1 MRISPGLRIISYLCT
16 RKGTKSARN
25 NDMMMS
31 KIEELKLL
39 REREDHVEF
48 KKAEHNYP
56 FAGGQ
61 KTDPKDRR
69 HCVLGYVVAFANERG
84 GRLVLGMQDDYPH
97 EVVGSDFAQNETGN
111 LEDEIYERLHIRV
124 RTEELYDEKGRRVL
138 VINVPSRPVGKA
150 LKFEGV
156 PLMRVGESL
165 REMDDAEY
173 FSIIS
178 EQDPDFSARVCEGLT
193 LADLDEEAIGKMREL
208 IVRKRGRKDVATM
221 PLGQLLSDLKLTT
234 EEGRLTNAAL
244 LLLGKGEAI
253 ARLMPQANVVVEYR
267 SSRSEVRYSAREE
280 FRLPLFVAIDKIWAY
295 VNQPTAN
302 PLLHVNNLPQIL
314 DCKAFNEETVREAVI
329 NAMIHRSLQMGS
341 DIFIK
346 LYRDM
351 LEVTNPGGFPYG
363 VNIGNL
369 LTVNNS
375 PRSRLMAEVI
385 EKTGLIER
393 SGQGVDLMFANCV
406 KEGKPLPDYGASDDY
421 QVDLR
426 LYGVIPDEA
435 FFLFAKEIQY
445 NAELADQLNAFDWLT
460 LHYVKEGKAEAGI
473 PESIG
478 KLLELGLVMEDPYF
492 RYVLTPAYVLKKPG
506 VKAVAQRVD
515 ASVLARV
522 YYVIKR
528 SGEAAMSDFV
538 EALDGVLTQKQV
550 RTLIE
555 SLCGYH
561 LLAQH
566 GNARATRYVWS
577 EG

>member
-1 MRISPGLRIISYLCT
+1 MNLARMEINTYLCKKI
-16 RKGTKSARN
+16 R
-25 NDMMMS
+25 DMS
-31 KIEELKLL
+31 TIDELKVL

-84 GRLVLGMQDDYPH
+84 GRLILGMHNDYPH
-97 EVVGSDFAQNETGN
+97 AVVGSDFAAGETGN
-111 LEDEIYERLHIRV
+111 LEDEIYDRLHIRV

-138 VINVPSRPVGKA
+138 VITVPSRPIGKA
-150 LKFEGV
+150 LRFEGV

-178 EQDPDFSARVCEGLT
+178 EQDPDYSARVCAGLT
-193 LADLDEEAIGKMREL
+193 VEDLDEEAIGKMREL

-221 PLGQLLSDLKLTT
+221 PLGQLLNDLKLMKD
-234 EEGRLTNAAL
+234 EGRLTYAAL
-244 LLLGKGEAI
+244 LLLGKGDVI
-253 ARLMPQANVVVEYR
+253 ARQMPQANVVVEYR
-267 SSRSEVRYSAREE
+267 TSRGEVRYSAREE
-280 FRLPLFVAIDKIWAY
+280 FRLPLFVAIDRIWAY
-295 VNQPTAN
+295 VNQPAAN
-302 PLLHVNNLPQIL
+302 PLLHVNDLPQIV

-346 LYRDM
+346 LYPDM
-351 LEVTNPGGFPYG
+351 LEISNPGGFPYG

-369 LTVNNS
+369 LTVNSS

-406 KEGKPLPDYGASDDY
+406 KEGKPLPDYSASDDY

-426 LYGVIPDEA
+426 LFGVIPDEA
-435 FFLFAKEIQY
+435 FFLFARDIRH
-445 NAELADQLNAFDWLT
+445 NAELAEQLNAFDWLT
-460 LHYVKEGKAEAGI
+460 LHYVKEGKADAGF

-478 KLLELGLVMEDPYF
+478 KLLELGLIAEDTYW
-492 RYVLTPAYVLKKPG
+492 RYVLAPAYVLKKPG
-506 VKAVAQRVD
+506 VKMVAQRVD
-515 ASVLARV
+515 AALLARV

-528 SGEAAMSDFV
+528 SGEASMSDFV
-538 EALDGVLTQKQV
+538 ESLDGMLTKKQV

-555 SLCGYH
+555 GLCADH
-561 LLAQH
+561 LLSQH
-566 GNARATRYVWS
+566 GNARATRYVWGGIILS
-577 EG
+577 